1 MKRLSILIFSLFSVL
16 VSTTV
21 YAQDDDAVD
30 DETVTV
36 VKKKPTVKVPTYPMM
51 EVKGVCVDAVTKKP
65 LAGIMVQA
73 LNDKN
78 YTAMTEDNGEFL
90 IKVPTFTTALY
101 IHAPEYLSQHVGLG
115 EQGSVIRVE
124 LLSDSFLPM
133 YDKTSHVGSSATVSV
148 RSTTSQTV
156 ETDME
161 DLLGADVRSIS
172 RSGGPGYGAAM
183 FVRGL
188 TSLNANAQPLIVIDG
203 IVQDMQQTRTSLH
216 YGDYNNLLL
225 NINPEDIEKVT
236 VMKNATALYGAKG
249 AAGVILI
256 ETKRGHSLATRID
269 ANIGIGVTLVPRT
282 PDMMD
287 ATQYRIYASEMLGT
301 YPEISD
307 YTDPETFKFLIDDP
321 SKYYYTKYH
330 NSTDWKKEVYHTA
343 LNQNY
348 NINVQGGDDVGM
360 YNLSLGYTDGQ
371 STARENGFN
380 RLNVRFN
387 TDINVISRLT
397 TRFDMSYTK
406 VNRDV
411 FDNGAPE
418 SLLTGTISSPTFLA
432 LVKSPFLN
440 PYTYNNVTGKLS

>member
-51 EVKGVCVDAVTKKP
+51 EVKGVCVDAVTKQP

-216 YGDYNNLLL
+216 YGD
-225 NINPEDIEKVT
+225 
-236 VMKNATALYGAKG
+236 
-249 AAGVILI
+249 
-256 ETKRGHSLATRID
+256 
-269 ANIGIGVTLVPRT
+269 
-282 PDMMD
+282 
-287 ATQYRIYASEMLGT
+287 
-301 YPEISD
+301 
-307 YTDPETFKFLIDDP
+307 
-321 SKYYYTKYH
+321 
-330 NSTDWKKEVYHTA
+330 
-343 LNQNY
+343 
-348 NINVQGGDDVGM
+348 
-360 YNLSLGYTDGQ
+360 
-371 STARENGFN
+371 
-380 RLNVRFN
+380 
-387 TDINVISRLT
+387 
-397 TRFDMSYTK
+397 
-406 VNRDV
+406 
-411 FDNGAPE
+411 
-418 SLLTGTISSPTFLA
+418 
-432 LVKSPFLN
+432 
-440 PYTYNNVTGKLS
+440 